1 MRDCCSRGGVA
12 GTGRPRSWIAL
23 LCVCLGLGVF
33 SLPGAA
39 LAQATFTHVHM
50 RVPDTAEAAAWHQA
64 LLGGEIVSR
73 GPGQAVVHRN
83 GMVMTM
89 EAEGETPPS
98 QGGVIDHFGIAV
110 DDVAATVARAR
121 DMGAQIRTEPQ
132 VGVTA
137 STIAFIED
145 PWGTR
150 MELLE
155 DPVYT
160 GVNHVHIMASDADG
174 VHEWFLELFGGE
186 DIPARGKGRFH
197 TILYGDLW
205 VHISQPAD
213 GVPAPSR
220 FRSIDHVGFRV
231 PSLQAFGEAL
241 EASGYTPYLVRPNPP
256 GSDLMFFEGPEG
268 IHFEITEGGAP

>member
-1 MRDCCSRGGVA
+1 MDCRHRGRLASAPGRGG
-12 GTGRPRSWIAL
+12 GRIAL
-23 LCVCLGLGVF
+23 LSLALGVF
-33 SLPGAA
+33 LLPGSA
-39 LAQATFTHVHM
+39 LAQTTFTHVHM

-73 GPGQAVVHRN
+73 GPGQAVLHRN

-89 EAEGETPPS
+89 VAEGETPRS
-98 QGGVIDHFGIAV
+98 EGGVIDHFGIAV
-110 DDVAATVARAR
+110 EDVAATVARAR
-121 DMGAQIRTEPQ
+121 EMGAQIRTEPQ

-150 MELLE
+150 IELLE

-160 GVNHVHIMASDADG
+160 GVNHLHMMASDADA
-174 VHEWFLELFGGE
+174 VHDWFLQMFGGE

-205 VHISQPAD
+205 VHISQPAQ

-220 FRSIDHVGFRV
+220 FRSIDHIGFRV
-231 PSLQAFGEAL
+231 PSLQTFGEAL
-241 EASGYTPYLVRPNPP
+241 EASGYPPYLVRPNPP

-268 IHFEITEGGAP
+268 IHFEITENVVP

>member
-1 MRDCCSRGGVA
+1 MSHA
-12 GTGRPRSWIAL
+12 GRPQVLTAL
-23 LCVCLGLGVF
+23 LCLSLGACL
-33 SLPGAA
+33 LPNSA
-39 LAQATFTHVHM
+39 LAQTTFTHVHM

-64 LLGGEIVSR
+64 LLGGEVVDR
-73 GPGQAVVHRN
+73 GPGQAVLHRN
-83 GMVMTM
+83 GLVMTM
-89 EAEGETPPS
+89 LAEGETPPS
-98 QGGVIDHFGIAV
+98 EGGVIDHFGIAV
-110 DDVAATVARAR
+110 EDVAATVARAR
-121 DMGAQIRTEPQ
+121 DMGAQIRDEPR

-160 GVNHVHIMASDADG
+160 GVNHVHMMASDADG
-174 VHEWFLELFGGE
+174 VHEWFLEIFGGE
-186 DIPARGKGRFH
+186 DIPARGKGQFH

-205 VHISQPAD
+205 VHISEPAE

-220 FRSIDHVGFRV
+220 FRSIDHIGFRV
-231 PSLQAFGEAL
+231 PSLQAFGEVL
-241 EASGYTPYLVRPNPP
+241 EASGYKPYMVRPNPP

-268 IHFEITEGGAP
+268 IHFEITESVSP

>member
-1 MRDCCSRGGVA
+1 MSLLGCPRIGVA
-12 GTGRPRSWIAL
+12 L
-23 LCVCLGLGVF
+23 LGVSLGVCL
-33 SLPGAA
+33 LPGSA
-39 LAQATFTHVHM
+39 LAQTTFTHVHM

-64 LLGGEIVSR
+64 LLGGEVVDR
-73 GPGQAVVHRN
+73 GPGQAVLHPN
-83 GMVMTM
+83 GLVMTM
-89 EAEGETPPS
+89 QTEGDTLPS
-98 QGGVIDHFGIAV
+98 EGGVIDHFGIAV
-110 DDVAATVARAR
+110 EDVAATVARAR
-121 DMGAQIRTEPQ
+121 EMGAQIRTEPQ

-160 GVNHVHIMASDADG
+160 GVNHVHMMASDPDG
-174 VHEWFLELFGGE
+174 VHDWFLEMFGGE
-186 DIPARGKGRFH
+186 DIPARGKGQFH

-205 VHISQPAD
+205 IHISQPAE

-220 FRSIDHVGFRV
+220 FRSIDHIGFRV
-231 PSLQAFGEAL
+231 PSLQAFGDAL
-241 EASGYTPYLVRPNPP
+241 DASGYTPYLVRPNPP

-268 IHFEITEGGAP
+268 IHFEIAEIVAP